1 MNFYDLT
8 GEDRLFERTFERGVE
23 DFTYACGTGTGSV
36 VTVLTLQGQASGHNV
51 RVRMPGGEL
60 IIDVEREK
68 GRVTD
73 LFLTGPTNIV
83 CKGEITDEELLFPE
97 ET

>member
-1 MNFYDLT
+1 MY
-8 GEDRLFERTFERGVE
+8 ERTFERGVE

-36 VTVLTLQGQASGHNV
+36 VTVLTLQDKVSGEHVKVDMTGGQ
-51 RVRMPGGEL
+51 L
-60 IIDVEREK
+60 IIDVEREN

-83 CKGEITDEELLFPE
+83 AKGEVTDEDLSLAK
-97 ET
+97 